1 MTSRRIWIFAIVLL
15 VISTVPY
22 WVAAAHAGDGWR
34 FSGFLIGVE
43 DGHSYLGKM
52 RLGARGQWDFSLFYT
67 TEPHEAASLLYLPY
81 IAAGFVIG
89 GLIPVDDPA
98 YPTAAIAAFHGLR
111 IGCAALL
118 LVVLYRFIAVFIRS
132 ERGRLVA
139 LILATLGGGFGWL
152 LPLIDRVPP
161 EFYIP
166 EGFGFLILFSLPHVA
181 LARAALLGGLLAV
194 IAIADGQQKGRA
206 AALYSA
212 LAALCWVVVGL
223 AVPFYLAI
231 LYCILGVWGL
241 TVWLRERAFPRRLF
255 IAAAAASAA
264 TLPLFLYFALT
275 FTNNPAFALW
285 SAQNQLP
292 SPPLLDY
299 AVAYGLLAALAAGG
313 AGWAWQ
319 RGRLHTRFC
328 LLIGWP
334 AIVPLLVY
342 LPINVQRRMAEA
354 VIVPLAILA
363 AAGLERWMSRR
374 TSSSRR
380 RLAFALVGA
389 ACVSAGLLWLVAL
402 LAASVRFSP
411 VFRPPGEVEAFLWLN
426 QHGEAGAAV
435 LTSMTTG
442 NALPAYADLRPYV
455 GHGPETL
462 EAVRKNREMVA
473 LFTDDLTAEE
483 RAALYGSPCLIAAPT
498 LCADPPRYLIY
509 GDPERLLAREIGRQ
523 PSWVEEWMLVYETSY
538 YAIFERNPALGR

>member
-1 MTSRRIWIFAIVLL
+1 MISRRFLIFALLLL

-22 WVAAAHAGDGWR
+22 WVAAAHASDGWR

-67 TEPHEAASLLYLPY
+67 TEPHEAAALLYLPY

-89 GLIPVDDPA
+89 GFIPVDDPA
-98 YPTAAIAAFHGLR
+98 YPTAAIIVFHVLR

-118 LVVLYRFIAVFIRS
+118 LVVLYRFIAVFIRP

-152 LPLIDRVPP
+152 LPLIDRAPP

-194 IAIADGQQKGRA
+194 IAIADGQEKGSA
-206 AALYSA
+206 AALYGA
-212 LAALCWVVVGL
+212 LAALCWIVVGL

-231 LYCILGVWGL
+231 LYCVLGAWGL
-241 TVWLRERAFPRRLF
+241 TVWLRGRAFPLRLF
-255 IAAAAASAA
+255 IAAAAAGAA

-299 AVAYGLLAALAAGG
+299 AAAYGLLAILAAGG
-313 AGWAWQ
+313 LGWAWR
-319 RGRLHTRFC
+319 RGRLRARFC

-363 AAGLERWMSRR
+363 AAGLERWMNRR
-374 TSSSRR
+374 DKPGRR
-380 RLAFALVGA
+380 RLALAIVGA
-389 ACVSAGLLWLVAL
+389 ACISAGLLWLGAL
-402 LAASVRFSP
+402 LTAAVP
-411 VFRPPGEVEAFLWLN
+411 APPAFRPPGEADAFQWLN
-426 QHGEAGAAV
+426 QHGAAGAAV
-435 LTSMTTG
+435 LTGMATG

-462 EAVRKNREMVA
+462 EAVRKDREMVA
-473 LFTDDLTAEE
+473 LFTGQLTEEE
-483 RAALYGSPCLIAAPT
+483 RAALYGSPCLVAAPS

-509 GDPERLLAREIGRQ
+509 GNLERLLARETDRQ
-523 PSWVEEWMLVYETSY
+523 ASWQEEWTLVYDMGDY
-538 YAIFERNPALGR
+538 MIFERAPMSGR

>member
-22 WVAAAHAGDGWR
+22 WVAAAGAGDGWR

-89 GLIPVDDPA
+89 GFIPVDDPA
-98 YPTAAIAAFHGLR
+98 YPTAAIITFHVLR

-152 LPLIDRVPP
+152 LAFVDRVPP

-166 EGFGFLILFSLPHVA
+166 EGFGFLILFGLPHVA

-194 IAIADGQQKGRA
+194 TAIADGQQRGRA
-206 AALYSA
+206 AALSGA
-212 LAALCWVVVGL
+212 LAALCWIVVGL

-231 LYCILGVWGL
+231 LYCILGAWGL
-241 TVWLRERAFPRRLF
+241 TVWLRRRAFPQRLF
-255 IAAAAASAA
+255 IAAAAAGAA

-292 SPPLLDY
+292 SPPPLDY
-299 AVAYGLLAALAAGG
+299 AAAYGLLAVLAAGG
-313 AGWAWQ
+313 AGWAWR
-319 RGRLHTRFC
+319 RGRLRTRFC

-374 TSSSRR
+374 PSPSRR
-380 RLAFALVGA
+380 RLALAVVGA
-389 ACVSAGLLWLVAL
+389 ACISAGLLWLGAL
-402 LAASVRFSP
+402 LTATVRFPP
-411 VFRPPGEVEAFLWLN
+411 VFRPPGEADAFQWLN
-426 QHGEAGAAV
+426 EHGAVGAAV

-442 NALPAYADLRPYV
+442 NALPVYADLRPYV

-462 EAVRKNREMVA
+462 EAVRKDREMVA
-473 LFTDDLTAEE
+473 LFTGQLAEE
-483 RAALYGSPCLIAAPT
+483 GRAALYGSPCLIAAPA

-509 GDPERLLAREIGRQ
+509 GNPERLLARAIDHQADWRG
-523 PSWVEEWMLVYETSY
+523 EWTLVYETEQY
-538 YAIFERNPALGR
+538 MIFERAPALGR